1 MENPS
6 PLRRRSSAATA
17 VTIPTLHS
25 SDFELYSLSNLPPP
39 PSSSSSAYT
48 SIKDLL
54 PTVAVNSPTAAG
66 AAYEISI
73 RNRLVKQ
80 AAWAYLQPMSASSG
94 SSGHHFLRGF
104 WLKLA
109 ALRHPIKACFRFVQ
123 LNLFP
128 SISQFFR
135 SVLA

>member
-1 MENPS
+1 
-6 PLRRRSSAATA
+6 
-17 VTIPTLHS
+17 
-25 SDFELYSLSNLPPP
+25 
-39 PSSSSSAYT
+39 
-48 SIKDLL
+48 
-54 PTVAVNSPTAAG
+54 
-66 AAYEISI
+66 
-73 RNRLVKQ
+73 
-80 AAWAYLQPMSASSG
+80 MSASSG